1 LHIWL
6 WFHSAARQIGASFRP
21 LPVPADAQSRFE
33 TGLREDARHDRD
45 PSSRHLGIDYA
56 RGFVVQTRDS
66 VKHDEFIHRRS
77 YFKGVRVRSGGRVA
91 ATTPQADSW
100 RRQGV

>member
-56 RGFVVQTRDS
+56 GGFVVQTRDS
-66 VKHDEFIHRRS
+66 VKMTSSSIVDLIS
-77 YFKGVRVRSGGRVA
+77 RVFESVLVA
-91 ATTPQADSW
+91 
-100 RRQGV
+100 V